1 MPIKYLRWLF
11 ISSYKGHTLF
21 GLLISLLF
29 FQNPFAIALVIL
41 GANFSD
47 FDHDFKRENVFILI
61 IIGLILTFL
70 MYVFNLP
77 YYIGLVLILLGLIF
91 LLSSHRGFTHSL
103 LGIIVLS
110 LIVSVIIIS
119 GINFIIYF
127 SLFANYINFKFALAI
142 MIILISLFAL
152 NKRITPI
159 FLALF
164 ILSLFAFPFN
174 SINYFLIFG
183 SVFLGFLSHIILDS
197 FSPSGIKLFSPFSEK
212 KVYKKFGIIMTI
224 ILIIFSIPNLMNLI
238 NYFFNIV

>member
-70 MYVFNLP
+70 MYVFKLP

-91 LLSSHRGFTHSL
+91 LLSSHTTCLFL
-103 LGIIVLS
+103 
-110 LIVSVIIIS
+110 
-119 GINFIIYF
+119 F
-127 SLFANYINFKFALAI
+127 S
-142 MIILISLFAL
+142 
-152 NKRITPI
+152 
-159 FLALF
+159 
-164 ILSLFAFPFN
+164 
-174 SINYFLIFG
+174 
-183 SVFLGFLSHIILDS
+183 FLS
-197 FSPSGIKLFSPFSEK
+197 P
-212 KVYKKFGIIMTI
+212 YK
-224 ILIIFSIPNLMNLI
+224 I
-238 NYFFNIV
+238 NVMV